1 MYYHI
6 LVNLCTLLWRGSNIY
21 LNIFL
26 DKYKI
31 IRMRHK
37 KIQPIE
43 IRIKRIA
50 LEGILYVQVVMISLK
65 IMVQKKKRNKTK
77 IKYLFQ
83 GHLEDQSICLILI
96 LSGLKEIH
104 YTISGD

>member
-1 MYYHI
+1 
-6 LVNLCTLLWRGSNIY
+6 
-21 LNIFL
+21 
-26 DKYKI
+26 
-31 IRMRHK
+31 MRHK
-37 KIQPIE
+37 KIQPKE

-83 GHLEDQSICLILI
+83 GHSARSKYLFDIDIEWVERNSLQ
-96 LSGLKEIH
+96 
-104 YTISGD
+104 